1 MNSFDVVIVGA
12 GAAGLF
18 CAGVAGQAGLKVLV
32 IDHSLKV
39 AEKIRISGGG
49 RCNFTNRLLDASAPH
64 KHFISQ
70 NPHFCRSAL
79 SRYTPQDFIDLVQKH
94 GIAFHEKHKGQL
106 FGDHSAEDFI
116 RMLLAECDAGGVTR
130 WVGCAVKSVQHH
142 PSTGDSN
149 NTNPGHYTLSTDQ
162 GPITTTSL
170 VVATGGL
177 SIPQIGASDWGY
189 RIASQFG
196 LRLVERRPGLVPLT
210 FDGAAWAPYAQLA
223 GLALP
228 VAIETGEKKQ
238 RMHFDEDLLFTHR
251 GLSGPAV
258 LQISSYWQAGTPI
271 HLNLAPEV
279 NLPERL
285 ADAKRRSRK
294 LLANELA
301 GLVPSR
307 LAEAWVSA
315 QPDLQRPM
323 PDVPDKALT
332 QLAEALSHW
341 RLTPTGSE
349 GYKKAEVTLG
359 GVDTRD
365 LSSQTMESK
374 QPGLYFIGEV
384 VDVTGW
390 LGGYNFQWAWASAH
404 ACATA
409 LAQNKPQE
417 VI

>member
-1 MNSFDVVIVGA
+1 MKTWDVVIVGA

-18 CAGVAGQAGLKVLV
+18 CAGVAGQRGLKVLV
-32 IDHSLKV
+32 IDHSDKI

-49 RCNFTNRLLDASAPH
+49 RCNFTNRWLDASSPQ
-64 KHFISQ
+64 KHFLGQ

-106 FGDHSAEDFI
+106 FCDHSAEDII
-116 RMLLAECDAGGVTR
+116 RMLLAECEAGGVEIR
-130 WVGCAVKSVQHH
+130 SGCSVKSVQT
-142 PSTGDSN
+142 PTAAE
-149 NTNPGHYTLSTDQ
+149 TTYTLETSHGLVQTA
-162 GPITTTSL
+162 SL

-177 SIPQIGASDWGY
+177 SIPKIGASDWGY
-189 RIASQFG
+189 RIASQFQ

-210 FDGAAWAPYAQLA
+210 FDGAAWQPYAALA

-228 VAIETGEKKQ
+228 VAIETGEKKN
-238 RMHFDEDLLFTHR
+238 RMRFDEDLLFTHR
-251 GLSGPAV
+251 GLSGPGV
-258 LQISSYWQAGTPI
+258 LQISSYWQEGTPI

-279 NLPERL
+279 HLPERL
-285 ADAKRRSRK
+285 QEAKLRSKK

-301 GLVPSR
+301 SLVPSR
-307 LAEAWVSA
+307 LAEAWVSQDPA
-315 QPDLQRPM
+315 LQRTAAE
-323 PDVPDKALT
+323 VPDKALNK
-332 QLAEALSHW
+332 LAEALSHW
-341 RLTPTGSE
+341 SLTPTGSE

-359 GVDTRD
+359 GVDTRE

-374 QPGLYFIGEV
+374 QAGLYFIGEV

-404 ACATA
+404 ACAQA
-409 LAQNKPQE
+409 LPARDKS
-417 VI
+417 